1 MARDDGA
8 ASPRGDIQQEFEGLL
23 GRLPAELLARAHMAV
38 HQEIERRRESTGEV
52 RQPTGWALVRDGL

>member
-1 MARDDGA
+1 MGRDDGA
-8 ASPRGDIQQEFEGLL
+8 VSSRGDIQHGFEGRL
-23 GRLPAELLARAHMAV
+23 GRLPVEFLARAHMAV